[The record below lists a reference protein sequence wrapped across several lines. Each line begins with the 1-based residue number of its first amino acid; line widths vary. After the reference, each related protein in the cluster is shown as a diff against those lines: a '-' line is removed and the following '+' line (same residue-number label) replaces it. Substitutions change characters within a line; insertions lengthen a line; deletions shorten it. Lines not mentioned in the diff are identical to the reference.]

1 VYATARDETKATELR
16 NVAQKSGGRVQILS
30 ADAGDLNSLNSA
42 SQEIKQSSLSL
53 DIVIYNAGV
62 LNGFGNILEVGVDG
76 LKDNINTN
84 VYGAYYTA
92 TEFAPM
98 LLKSKCAKKSLVLL
112 SSEYGSIALSS
123 KVFADHEKLFG
134 VSGYDSTAMYNISKV
149 IAFYFLLLREGELSI
164 IDCSQPLRNG
174 ARSRAS
180 SPRSTC
186 LVGPSRLG

>member
-30 ADAGDLNSLNSA
+30 ADAGDLNSLNFVA
-42 SQEIKQSSLSL
+42 HEIEKSLQTL

-62 LNGFGNILEVGVDG
+62 LNGFGNILEVGIDG

-84 VYGAYYTA
+84 LYGAYYA
-92 TEFAPM
+92 AAEFVPL
-98 LLKSKCAKKSLVLL
+98 LLKSKYAKKALVLL

-123 KVFADHEKLFG
+123 KVFADHEKLFS
-134 VSGYDSTAMYNISKV
+134 VTGYDSTAMYNISKV
-149 IAFYFLLLREGELSI
+149 IAFYFLLLRERELSI